1 MTTAGSIAPALL
13 HVRAALAAALEP
25 FGWKVSTADNPF
37 QKLNALAA
45 VGAGGICVV
54 SWAGDRKL
62 DQAGRS
68 LVIRASISISL
79 AAKQDVLHPAAGK
92 LEGSTPRIFEIHDRV
107 KGAMLA
113 LSMPS
118 GTVPEPGADA
128 AVYSGSR
135 PLTGDQGVPMD
146 GIEQTWEVELLE
158 SFGPN

>member
-1 MTTAGSIAPALL
+1 MTSAGAIAPALL
-13 HVRAALAAALEP
+13 HIRAVLAAALEP
-25 FGWKVSTADNPF
+25 FGWKVSTADSPF
-37 QKLNALAA
+37 QKLNALAS
-45 VGAGGICVV
+45 VGAGGVCVV

-79 AAKQDVLHPAAGK
+79 AAKQDVLNPAGGK
-92 LEGSTPRIFEIHDRV
+92 LEGSTPRLFEIHDRI

-118 GTVPEPGADA
+118 ATVPEAGGDA

-135 PLTGDQGVPMD
+135 PLTGAEGVPMD
-146 GIEQTWEVELLE
+146 GIEQIWEVELSE